1 MVFESLSVPVIG
13 TVTLLDLLVFA
24 IAVFVVYIISRI
36 VAIYLKKAFSDRVDP
51 VELDKL
57 VKVIQAA
64 IIIVGVYA
72 ALPRF
77 DINIADM
84 VVVGGTIGLVAAFAG
99 QRIVSNFGS
108 GLFIIAERPMK
119 PGDNVTIGEVSGT
132 VDQIRVLST
141 IIKTYEGVYVRVPNE
156 KVFTSEITNYVANV
170 ARRFEYSIGISYRSD
185 AETAIRIIR
194 SLLEDHPF
202 VLAHPAPS
210 VFVDSLAESAVI
222 IRVFIWA
229 PSRVWWSVRTEM
241 LWTIKKAL
249 EEAGIEIPY
258 PQRVVTIA
266 PGARIEV
273 SYAHGGGDI
282 R

>member
-1 MVFESLSVPVIG
+1 MVFESLSIPVFG

-24 IAVFVVYIISRI
+24 ITVFVVYIISRI
-36 VAIYLKKAFSDRVDP
+36 VAIYLKKVFSDRVDP

-64 IIIVGVYA
+64 IVIVGVYA

-84 VVVGGTIGLVAAFAG
+84 LVVGGTIGLVAAFAG

-185 AETAIRIIR
+185 AGTAIRVIQ

-210 VFVDSLAESAVI
+210 VFVDSLADSGVI

-273 SYAHGGGDI
+273 SLPHGGGDD

>member
-1 MVFESLSVPVIG
+1 MVFESLSVPVFG
-13 TVTLLDLLVFA
+13 TVTLLDLLIFALSVF
-24 IAVFVVYIISRI
+24 IVYIISRI
-36 VAIYLKKAFSDRVDP
+36 VAIYLKKTFSDRVDP

-57 VKVIQAA
+57 VRVIQAA
-64 IIIVGVYA
+64 IIIIGVYA
-72 ALPRF
+72 SLPSF
-77 DINIADM
+77 DINVADM
-84 VVVGGTIGLVAAFAG
+84 LVVGGTIGLVAAFAG

-119 PGDNVTIGEVSGT
+119 PGDNVTIGQVNGT

-141 IIKTYEGVYVRVPNE
+141 IIKTHEGVYVRVPNE

-185 AETAIRIIR
+185 AGTALRIIQ
-194 SLLEDHPF
+194 SLLQDHPF

-210 VFVDSLAESAVI
+210 VFVDNLADSSVT

-241 LWTIKKAL
+241 LLAIKNAL

-258 PQRVVTIA
+258 PQRVITIA
-266 PGARIEV
+266 PGAKVEV
-273 SYAHGGGDI
+273 SHTQTGGED